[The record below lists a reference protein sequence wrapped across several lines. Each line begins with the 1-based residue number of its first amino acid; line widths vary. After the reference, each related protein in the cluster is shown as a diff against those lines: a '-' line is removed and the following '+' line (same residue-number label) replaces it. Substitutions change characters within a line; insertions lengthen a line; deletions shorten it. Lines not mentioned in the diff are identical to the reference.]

1 MTVAARQA
9 RLSVLLVDE
18 DRRVRTALVR
28 LLAAT
33 DPDWEVWAVPD
44 LAFAP
49 PTTELPD
56 VALIDVPG
64 GDADPALAVI
74 AWLSGAGVPVLAISA
89 VDGRRQQ
96 AIGAGASMFVSKD
109 ANTELLVQAVRSAVT
124 ATGTASSP
132 PSPTSADSGYVPTPA
147 TPEVNR

>member
-1 MTVAARQA
+1 MTVTVERY

-33 DPDWEVWAVPD
+33 DPDLDVSAVPGLTAMLPSGD
-44 LAFAP
+44 
-49 PTTELPD
+49 LPD
-56 VALIDVPG
+56 VALVDVPR
-64 GDADPALAVI
+64 GDAAPALAVI
-74 AWLSGAGVPVLAISA
+74 TWLSGAGIPVLAISA

-96 AIGAGASMFVSKD
+96 AIGAGASVFVSKD
-109 ANTELLVQAVRSAVT
+109 ANTELLVQAVRTAVT
-124 ATGTASSP
+124 SAGAASPATSP
-132 PSPTSADSGYVPTPA
+132 FSPDSGSIPTP